1 MLEIIGIAPHP
12 PIIIPEIG
20 RGEIKKAQK
29 TVDGMKKLS
38 GYIRQQNPELT
49 VVISPHGKIHAD
61 GPAVLTEKQL
71 SGNLGQFGFPGIQ
84 LEMENDLQ
92 LIELLIDEA
101 SSEPVKPAL
110 LGDSGPG
117 ILSAGNL
124 DHGALVPLHYLQEA
138 GAKTAG
144 VLVSVSFQPYDL
156 LYRFG
161 TVLRKAID
169 RRGVPTAVV
178 ASGDLSHRLSPGAP
192 AGYNPRGADFDR
204 QLVNYLKDGRVKE
217 ILNFDQHLVEEA
229 GECGLR
235 SFIIALGLLK
245 GEDFRSEIISYEGP
259 FGVGY
264 LVAALYPGS
273 ESLS

>member
-1 MLEIIGIAPHP
+1 MLSIIGIAPHP

-20 RGEIKKAQK
+20 RGEITKAQK

-38 GYIRQQNPELT
+38 GYIKQKTPELT
-49 VVISPHGKIHAD
+49 VVISPHGKIHSE
-61 GPAVLTEKQL
+61 GPAVLAEKQL
-71 SGNLGQFGFPGIQ
+71 SGNFGQFGFPGIQ
-84 LEMENDLQ
+84 LDMENDLQ
-92 LIELLIDEA
+92 LIELLVDEA

-110 LGDSGPG
+110 LGDSDYGVQA
-117 ILSAGNL
+117 AGKL

-138 GAKTAG
+138 GVHTAG
-144 VLVSVSFQPYDL
+144 VLISVSFQPYDL

-161 TVLRKAID
+161 KVLRKAID
-169 RRGVPTAVV
+169 RRGVATAVV
-178 ASGDLSHRLSPGAP
+178 ASGDLSHRLTPGAP

-204 QLVNYLKDGRVKE
+204 QLVDYLKNGRVEE

-235 SFIIALGLLK
+235 SFIIALGLLE
-245 GEDFRSEIISYEGP
+245 GENFRPEIISYEGP

-264 LVAALYPGS
+264 LVAALYPGG